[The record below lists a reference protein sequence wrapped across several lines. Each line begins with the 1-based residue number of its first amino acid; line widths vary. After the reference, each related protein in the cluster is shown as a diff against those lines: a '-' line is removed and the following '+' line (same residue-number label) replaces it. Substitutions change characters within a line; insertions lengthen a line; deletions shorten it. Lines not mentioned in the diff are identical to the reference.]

1 MELDN
6 EGSHNYNPFRYNCG
20 EGDLGPQLTIKSEFD
35 FNMLLKSHH
44 LAGLG
49 WLGWAGLVVPPRVIS
64 DEPLSHVLGPAQPS
78 PHLSPDRR
86 QSDVSM
92 VNNG

>member
-1 MELDN
+1 MASPMELDN

-49 WLGWAGLVVPPRVIS
+49 CVGLAGLGWAGG
-64 DEPLSHVLGPAQPS
+64 DPS
-78 PHLSPDRR
+78 S
-86 QSDVSM
+86 
-92 VNNG
+92 N

>member
-44 LAGLG
+44 LAGLAG
-49 WLGWAGLVVPPRVIS
+49 LGWAGWAG
-64 DEPLSHVLGPAQPS
+64 LGWAGGDPS
-78 PHLSPDRR
+78 S
-86 QSDVSM
+86 
-92 VNNG
+92 N

>member
-64 DEPLSHVLGPAQPS
+64 DEPLSHVLGLAQPS
-78 PHLSPDRR
+78 PDWR